1 MTEYKSEVKT
11 IYAPQ
16 ERVYDRLSDLSNL
29 SVIQQNLDNPELRNR
44 LLSQAGDKVS
54 PSQVEGI
61 IDQLRNL
68 RFDPD
73 SVSGSTM
80 LGEITLRIIEREPPK
95 TIKFQLEGAP
105 IQANLWIQLLS
116 ASDEQCAMRLT
127 LHADLNFFIRQM
139 VGGKLQE
146 GVEGLATM
154 LASLPY

>member
-16 ERVYDRLSDLSNL
+16 ERVYERLANLNNL
-29 SVIQQNLDNPELRNR
+29 SVIQQNLDNPELRER

-54 PSQVEGI
+54 PSQVDSI
-61 IDQLRNL
+61 IGQLRNL
-68 RFDPD
+68 RFDAD
-73 SVSGSTM
+73 SVSGTTM
-80 LGEITLRIIEREPPK
+80 VGEITLRIIDREPCK

-105 IQANLWIQLLS
+105 MQANMWIQLLS
-116 ASDEQCAMRLT
+116 ADEERCAMRLT

-139 VGGKLQE
+139 VGSKLQQ
-146 GVEGLATM
+146 GVDGLATM

>member
-16 ERVYDRLSDLSNL
+16 ERVYERLANLNNL
-29 SVIQQNLDNPELRNR
+29 SVIQQNLDNPELRER

-54 PSQVEGI
+54 PSQVDSI
-61 IDQLRNL
+61 IGQLRNL
-68 RFDPD
+68 RFDAD
-73 SVSGSTM
+73 SVSGTTM
-80 LGEITLRIIEREPPK
+80 VGEITLRIIEREPCK

-105 IQANLWIQLLS
+105 MQANMWIQLLS
-116 ASDEQCAMRLT
+116 ADEERCAMRLT

-139 VGGKLQE
+139 VGSKLQQ
-146 GVEGLATM
+146 GVDGLATM